1 MDTKRPNRG
10 LLVSITHSN
19 HVKQMDD
26 ALNINFRSYY
36 ACFGHLMSTR
46 RPLNG
51 H

>member
-10 LLVSITHSN
+10 LIVSVTCLN

-26 ALNINFRSYY
+26 ALNTNFGSYY
-36 ACFGHLMSTR
+36 ACFGHLMNTR
-46 RPLNG
+46 RPLNR